1 MDGLGAK
8 GLEDVEDVNGF
19 ADDWPKGEV
28 DDDAKAELPKL
39 IPPKFFMALFF
50 VNWHGRNRL

>member
-39 IPPKFFMALFF
+39 IPP
-50 VNWHGRNRL
+50 VD